1 MHPQTMTVRT
11 KKLGVL
17 IYDARIANR
26 RTQEECAKAIGVS
39 PEVLRSFEAGE
50 AAPSL
55 PQLEVLA
62 FYLDVPLSQFWSS
75 QSLSEN
81 QPPQPDHAQL
91 LTIRQRLIG
100 AMLRQSRMAANLTA
114 KDLAEKSGSSEDDLR
129 AYEMGEKPVPL
140 PMLEAFSACMGMRV
154 EDFFDK
160 SGPVGQWRKEQ
171 DAVGKFLDL
180 PTSLQ
185 DFVCK
190 PVNRPYVELALK
202 LSELSVERLRAI
214 AEGLLEITY

>member
-1 MHPQTMTVRT
+1 MHPQIMTVRT

-39 PEVLRSFEAGE
+39 PEVFRTFEAGE
-50 AAPSL
+50 ASPSL

-81 QPPQPDHAQL
+81 QPLQPDHTRL

-100 AMLRQSRMAANLTA
+100 AMLRQSRLAANLTA
-114 KDLAEKSGSSEDDLR
+114 KDLAEKCGSNEDELR
-129 AYEMGEKPVPL
+129 AFEMGEKPIPL
-140 PMLEAFSACMGMRV
+140 PLLEAFTACMGMRV

-160 SGPVGQWRKEQ
+160 SGPVGVWRKE
-171 DAVGKFLDL
+171 
-180 PTSLQ
+180 
-185 DFVCK
+185 
-190 PVNRPYVELALK
+190 
-202 LSELSVERLRAI
+202 
-214 AEGLLEITY
+214 